1 MPQPPPTTAT
11 QPPTKTSVLIVGAGF
26 GGIYQLHTLLHPPK
40 PPLTHSPPNQQQQQH
55 YQPPLSAIVIDT
67 APAPG
72 GTWHHNRY
80 PGALSDTE
88 SYIYRYSWDSEDLRT
103 YPWHRHYLR
112 GPEVLA
118 YLEHVVRR
126 HGLGG
131 YMQLGTRLVRA
142 VWDGNGEGG
151 EGVWRATVA
160 RRRDPATAVDDGQVE
175 AGEVEEII
183 EARYIITA
191 LGLLSKKHYPSI
203 PGIIG
208 PNRTFKGQIA
218 HTASWPDGI
227 DLTNKR
233 VGIIGNGST
242 GVQVITAIAP
252 IVGHLTCFQRRAQY
266 SVPSGDGPVSASY
279 RAQVNENYDEIMAQ
293 LQTSNVAFGFEESTT
308 PYASVTS
315 AAEREAIFESLWQ
328 KGNGFRFMFGGFC
341 DIATNREANEGAC
354 AFIRKKI
361 GEIVRDPVTARKLMP
376 TDMYARRPLCD
387 GGYYKQFNRS
397 NVSLVDISA
406 ERGTP
411 ITHFTETGA
420 VTSDGVLHEV
430 DVLIL
435 ATGFDAV
442 EGSYSEIDIRGVG
455 GRTLAEHWAE
465 DGPTSYLGLMVA
477 GFPNFFLITGP
488 QGPFCN
494 VPPIIETQV
503 RFVRFLIGM
512 AEASRRA
519 LKKGNGG
526 GGSLIEATAE
536 SEKEWVRM
544 CNELSQGS
552 LFRETSSWIFGHNI
566 EGKKVAA
573 RFYFGGLGGYNKIL
587 KEVVERGLR
596 GFKPLANADGPG
608 NRESQGKL

>member
-1 MPQPPPTTAT
+1 MP
-11 QPPTKTSVLIVGAGF
+11 QPPTKTDVLIVGAGF
-26 GGIYQLHTLLHPPK
+26 GGIYQLHTFLHPPK
-40 PPLTHSPPNQQQQQH
+40 PPLTHSTPNHQQPQP
-55 YQPPLSAIVIDT
+55 QPPLSAIVIDT
-67 APAPG
+67 APRPG

-118 YLEHVVRR
+118 YLEHVVQK

-142 VWDGNGEGG
+142 VWDGEED
-151 EGVWRATVA
+151 EGVWRATVS
-160 RRRDPATAVDDGQVE
+160 RRDTTAVDGQE
-175 AGEVEEII
+175 GELEEVEEII

-203 PGIIG
+203 PGIVG
-208 PNRTFKGQIA
+208 PNRTFKGTIA

-279 RAQVNENYDEIMAQ
+279 RAEVNENYDEIMAQ
-293 LQTSNVAFGFEESTT
+293 LQRSNVAFGFEESTT
-308 PYASVTS
+308 PYAAVTS
-315 AAEREAIFESLWQ
+315 EVEREAIFESLWQ
-328 KGNGFRFMFGGFC
+328 KGNGFRFMFGGFS

-361 GEIVRDPVTARKLMP
+361 GEIVKDPVTARKLMP

-411 ITHFTETGA
+411 ITHFAETGA
-420 VTSDGVLHEV
+420 VTSDGVLHEM

-442 EGSYSEIDIRGVG
+442 DGSYSEVDIRGVG
-455 GRTLAEHWAE
+455 GRTLAGHWAE
-465 DGPTSYLGLMVA
+465 NGPTSYLGLMVA

-503 RFVRFLIGM
+503 RFVRFLIEM
-512 AEASRRA
+512 AEASRREL
-519 LKKGNGG
+519 LKKGGGGG

-536 SEKEWVRM
+536 SEKEWIRL
-544 CNELSQGS
+544 CNEISRGS
-552 LFRETSSWIFGHNI
+552 LFRETSSWIFGRNV
-566 EGKKVAA
+566 EGKKEAT
-573 RFYFGGLGGYNKIL
+573 RFYFGGLGAYNRIL
-587 KEVVERGLR
+587 KHVAERGLR
-596 GFKPLANADGPG
+596 GFKPLANVDGPRNG
-608 NRESQGKL
+608 QSQGKL